1 MEVYIKNYNQDYS
14 INKNGIVFSL
24 KKDRKQLSISH
35 TKNGYCQVEL
45 CINGIRK
52 KHLLHR
58 LVAESFISNELNK
71 PQVNHIDG
79 NKKNNSVLNLEWCTR
94 SENQLHSINLG
105 LRTTKGEK
113 NSQSKL
119 NEIDVLNIFNDK
131 RMYKYISEQYN
142 ISMPTI
148 SDIKRGYS
156 WTHITKL
163 KNIKKDQ
170 TESNY

>member
-24 KKDRKQLSISH
+24 KKGRKQLSITN

-58 LVAESFISNELNK
+58 LVAESFIPNVLNK

-105 LRTTKGEK
+105 LRTAKGEK

-119 NEIDVLNIFNDK
+119 NEIDVINIFNDK

-142 ISMPTI
+142 ISIPTI

-163 KNIKKDQ
+163 KNIKK
-170 TESNY
+170 TK